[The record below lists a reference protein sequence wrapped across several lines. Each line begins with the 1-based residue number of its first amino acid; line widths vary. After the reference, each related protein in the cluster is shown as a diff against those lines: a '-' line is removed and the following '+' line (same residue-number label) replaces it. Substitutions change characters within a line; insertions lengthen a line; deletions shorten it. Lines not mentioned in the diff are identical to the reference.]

1 MGALKTLIQNLEYFY
16 CVFVEDFA
24 PIEIDFMEK
33 EISTFFDKKCI
44 KTLYF
49 SVCDGYNLI
58 QIDP

>member
-33 EISTFFDKKCI
+33 EISTFFDKKMHQNTVFFRLRWI
-44 KTLYF
+44 
-49 SVCDGYNLI
+49 
-58 QIDP
+58 

>member
-33 EISTFFDKKCI
+33 RDI
-44 KTLYF
+44 
-49 SVCDGYNLI
+49 NLL
-58 QIDP
+58 